1 MFYGKTCKITSN
13 TCGCIKYSRKQCSR
27 GYCFYNKARNL
38 LSQASFKL
46 RKFQSNSTDLEILVN
61 GYKNDN
67 AQEDVEALGF
77 FLWDK
82 SDEIIFNF
90 IKTFKTNKVH
100 SDKRR
105 SADFFNVNIR
115 SIGTAESICVSI
127 KAVVSK
133 DLCSKAVVGRELV

>member
-1 MFYGKTCKITSN
+1 MVTKI
-13 TCGCIKYSRKQCSR
+13 
-27 GYCFYNKARNL
+27 
-38 LSQASFKL
+38 
-46 RKFQSNSTDLEILVN
+46 
-61 GYKNDN
+61 DN

-115 SIGTAESICVSI
+115 SAESICVSI